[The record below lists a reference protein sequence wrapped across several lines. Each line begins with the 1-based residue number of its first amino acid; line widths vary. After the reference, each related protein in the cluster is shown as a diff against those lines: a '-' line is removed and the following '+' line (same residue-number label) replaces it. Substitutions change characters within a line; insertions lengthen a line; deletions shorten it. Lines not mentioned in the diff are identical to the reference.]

1 MSDKPDDPFANVAKS
16 IAAGG
21 DAPAGEVPETK
32 RKSAAKPKGEWVCLV
47 PDDAPEARTSHNHH
61 GKPSASWRYCD
72 AGGGLIHWVCRFDK
86 PDGSKEILPQTL
98 WSEAGRLGWRWG
110 APPVPRPLYGLDRLA
125 LDPAAPVLIVEGEK
139 TADAADGLFPG
150 FAVASWSGGSKA
162 VGKADWA
169 ALVGRRVAILPDA
182 DAPGREAA
190 QAVRKA
196 ALAAGAEGA
205 AIVQLPAS
213 LPAAWDCADPFQPG
227 FAQADLLALIGAAL
241 DAASTGRLETP
252 PGYTLDAD
260 GLYWLEPGKDGADAR
275 AVRLSDPF
283 DIMGEA
289 RDGEGGDW
297 GLLIRFRDRDGVE
310 KRKTVKRAALA
321 SDAGAVRAELAGAGM
336 LILSAT
342 GQSDRFIRFL
352 RAVTHSA
359 RLTLAERTG
368 WVDASRFVLPHAI
381 IAPPGAESVHFDGTA
396 SALHYREKGS
406 LDSWKRDLAALA
418 SGNSLLTFAISLA
431 FVGPIMRG
439 LDMEG
444 GGFHFR
450 GSSSTGKTS
459 LAMAAGSVWGGG
471 GSLGFASS
479 WRATGNALEG
489 VAHGHTET
497 LLILD
502 ELALVDP
509 QEAGSAAYALASG
522 QGKAR
527 AQQSGA
533 LRRRAEWRVMVL
545 STGEI
550 GLADHMRAAKRG
562 ERTMAGQ
569 ELRLLDLPADAGAG
583 FGAWEALHNVASPAA
598 FSDAIK
604 ATCAAHYGHAGPAFV
619 RGLVADPAH
628 WEGEAKRLAKAFVA
642 KATQDGDSGQANR
655 GAARFAAVA
664 AAGEMAAALGIVPWR
679 VGEAEAAA
687 LVCFNAWAAGFG
699 RTGLR
704 EHRQILERVRNAIQ
718 AGQSRFG
725 SVPKAKVQSFYGEDP
740 DDSGGGSSN
749 REGEARSLMTLGYL
763 HDIEPGKPCYLFHDS
778 GWSEILTGF
787 DPKEA
792 ATVLQERGFLVPG
805 EGGRLKRK
813 QRVGDQ
819 TPRFYT
825 VRATILEWDA
835 SDLGKGEA
843 AQSADP
849 LHWAEQH
856 PDDGNPAAPGND
868 GNDFGP
874 DDFDPLDASWD
885 D

>member
-1 MSDKPDDPFANVAKS
+1 MGVNNRTDDPFANVS
-16 IAAGG
+16 RTIATGG
-21 DAPAGEVPETK
+21 DLPAGDVPAMK
-32 RKSAAKPKGEWVCLV
+32 RGSVPRPKGEWVCPV
-47 PDDAPEARTSHNHH
+47 PADAPEARTSHNRH
-61 GKPSASWRYCD
+61 GRPSASWPYCD
-72 AGGGLIHWVCRFDK
+72 AEGRLIHWICRFDK

-98 WSEAGRLGWRWG
+98 WRDAGRLSWRWG

-125 LDPAAPVLIVEGEK
+125 LAPTAPVLIVEGEK
-139 TADAADGLFPG
+139 AADAAASLFSG
-150 FAVASWSGGSKA
+150 FAVVSWSGGSKA
-162 VGKADWA
+162 VNKADWA
-169 ALVGRRVAILPDA
+169 PLAGRKVAILPDA
-182 DAPGREAA
+182 DTPGREAA
-190 QAVRKA
+190 QAIHKA

-213 LPAAWDCADPFQPG
+213 LPAAWDCADPFPPG
-227 FAQADLLALIGAAL
+227 FAPADMLALIGDAL
-241 DAASTGRLETP
+241 EVASSGQLEMP
-252 PGYTLDAD
+252 PGYTFDD
-260 GLYWLEPGKDGADAR
+260 GGLYWLEPGKDGAEAR

-283 DIMGEA
+283 DVMGEA

-321 SDAGAVRAELAGAGM
+321 CDAGAVRAELAAAGM

-342 GQSDRFIRFL
+342 GQGDRFIRFL

-368 WVDASRFVLPHAI
+368 WVDRSRFVLPHAV
-381 IAPPGAESVHFDGTA
+381 IAPPGAEPVHFDGAA
-396 SALHYREKGS
+396 SALHYRKCGS
-406 LDSWKRDLAALA
+406 LGGWQRDMAALA
-418 SGNSLLTFAISLA
+418 PGNSRLTFAISLA
-431 FVGPIMRG
+431 FVGPIMRW

-533 LRRRAEWRVMVL
+533 LRRRAEWRVMVC

-583 FGAWEALHNVASPAA
+583 FGAWEALHHMASPAA

-604 ATCAAHYGHAGPAFV
+604 AVCATHYGHAGPAFI
-619 RGLVADPAH
+619 RGLVTDPAY
-628 WEGEAKRLAKAFVA
+628 WEREVKRLAKAFA
-642 KATQDGDSGQANR
+642 EKARQEGDSGQVHR
-655 GAARFAAVA
+655 GALRFAAVA
-664 AAGEMAAALGIVPWR
+664 AAGEMATALGIVPWR
-679 VGEAEAAA
+679 AGEAEMAA
-687 LVCFNAWAAGFG
+687 LACFNAWAAGFG

-725 SVPKAKVQSFYGEDP
+725 SVPRAKEHSSY
-740 DDSGGGSSN
+740 GGGSDDDGATISN
-749 REGEARSLMTLGYL
+749 REGEARSLTTLGYL
-763 HDIEPGKPCYLFHDS
+763 HDIEPGKSCYLFHDS
-778 GWSEILTGF
+778 GWNEVLTGC
-787 DPKEA
+787 DPREA
-792 ATVLQERGFLVPG
+792 ASVLQEHGFLVPG
-805 EGGRLKRK
+805 DGGRPKRK
-813 QRVGDQ
+813 QRVGRQ
-819 TPRFYT
+819 SLRFYT

-835 SDLGKGEA
+835 SDLGKPDERGPASDSASDRAGPWPSEA
-843 AQSADP
+843 APATPDRSGLDPFDADP
-849 LHWAEQH
+849 DCW
-856 PDDGNPAAPGND
+856 
-868 GNDFGP
+868 
-874 DDFDPLDASWD
+874 
-885 D
+885 

>member
-1 MSDKPDDPFANVAKS
+1 MSDDAGDPFDAVAKAV
-16 IAAGG
+16 AATG
-21 DAPAGEVPETK
+21 DAPPSDAADIS
-32 RKSAAKPKGEWVCLV
+32 RKSPAKPKGEWVATV
-47 PDDAPEARTSHNHH
+47 PDDAPDARGSHNHH
-61 GKPSASWRYCD
+61 GKPSAVWAYRD
-72 AGGGLIHWVCRFDK
+72 AAGRLIHWVCRFDK
-86 PDGSKEILPQTL
+86 PDRSKEILPRTL
-98 WSEAGRLGWRWG
+98 WRESGRLLWRWA
-110 APPVPRPLYGLDRLA
+110 APPLPRPLYGLHRLA
-125 LDPAAPVLIVEGEK
+125 VDDAAPVLIVEGEK
-139 TADAADGLFPG
+139 TADAAAGLFTG
-150 FAVASWSGGSKA
+150 FAVVSWSGGSKA
-162 VGKADWA
+162 VARADWSP
-169 ALVGRRVAILPDA
+169 LSGRRVVMLPDA
-182 DAPGREAA
+182 DTPGREAA
-190 QAVRKA
+190 QLVRKA
-196 ALAAGAEGA
+196 ALEAGAEGL

-213 LPAAWDCADPFQPG
+213 LPAAWDCADPFPASFG
-227 FAQADLLALIGAAL
+227 QADLLALIGAAL
-241 DAASTGRLETP
+241 DAASAGRVEML

-283 DIMGEA
+283 EIMGEA
-289 RDGEGGDW
+289 RDAIGGDW

-352 RAVTHSA
+352 RGVTHSA

-368 WVDASRFVLPHAI
+368 WVDASRFVLPHDVI
-381 IAPPGAESVHFDGTA
+381 TTPGAEPVHFDGAAT
-396 SALHYREKGS
+396 ALHYREKGS
-406 LDSWKRDLAALA
+406 LDGWKQALAALA
-418 SGNSLLTFAISLA
+418 PGNNLLIFAISLA
-431 FVGPIMRG
+431 FVGPIMRW

-471 GSLGFASS
+471 GPLGFGSS

-550 GLADHMRAAKRG
+550 GLADHMRSAKRG
-562 ERTMAGQ
+562 DRTMAGQ
-569 ELRLLDLPADAGAG
+569 ELRLLDLSADAGAG
-583 FGAWEALHNVASPAA
+583 FGAWEALHNIAGPAA

-604 ATCAAHYGHAGPAFV
+604 SACAVHFGHAGPAFV
-619 RGLVADPAH
+619 RGLVADRSH
-628 WEGEAKRLAKAFVA
+628 WEGETKRLAKSFVA
-642 KATQDGDSGQANR
+642 TAAQAGDSGQASR

-679 VGEAEAAA
+679 SGEAAA
-687 LVCFNAWAAGFG
+687 AAHICFNNWAAGFG

-704 EHRQILERVRNAIQ
+704 EHRQIIERVRNAIQ
-718 AGQSRFG
+718 TGQSRFAMVPRAKLQSYYG
-725 SVPKAKVQSFYGEDP
+725 DEPDASDAGISV
-740 DDSGGGSSN
+740 
-749 REGEARSLMTLGYL
+749 REGEARSLSTLGYL

-778 GWSEILTGF
+778 GWSEILAGF
-787 DPKEA
+787 DSREA
-792 ATVLQERGFLVPG
+792 ADVLLEKGFLVPG
-805 EGGRLKRK
+805 DGGRAKRK
-813 QRVGDQ
+813 QRVNDQ

-835 SDLGKGEA
+835 SDLGMTASGA
-843 AQSADP
+843 
-849 LHWAEQH
+849 
-856 PDDGNPAAPGND
+856 PDDRAFHADGDNYGN
-868 GNDFGP
+868 
-874 DDFDPLDASWD
+874 
-885 D
+885 

>member
-1 MSDKPDDPFANVAKS
+1 
-16 IAAGG
+16 
-21 DAPAGEVPETK
+21 
-32 RKSAAKPKGEWVCLV
+32 
-47 PDDAPEARTSHNHH
+47 
-61 GKPSASWRYCD
+61 
-72 AGGGLIHWVCRFDK
+72 
-86 PDGSKEILPQTL
+86 
-98 WSEAGRLGWRWG
+98 
-110 APPVPRPLYGLDRLA
+110 
-125 LDPAAPVLIVEGEK
+125 VLIVEGEK
-139 TADAADGLFPG
+139 TADAAAGLFPS

-162 VGKADWA
+162 VSKADWTVLA
-169 ALVGRRVAILPDA
+169 GRRVAILPDA
-182 DAPGREAA
+182 DTPGREAA
-190 QAVRKA
+190 QAVRNA

-213 LPAAWDCADPFQPG
+213 LPAAWDCADPFPPG
-227 FAQADLLALIGAAL
+227 FAQADLLGLIGAAL
-241 DAASTGRLETP
+241 EAASTGRLELP
-252 PGYTLDAD
+252 PGYTLDDD

-368 WVDASRFVLPHAI
+368 WVDANRFILPHAI
-381 IAPPGAESVHFDGTA
+381 IAPPGAEPVHFDGAA

-406 LDSWKRDLAALA
+406 LDGWRRALAAMA
-418 SGNSLLTFAISLA
+418 PGNSLLTFAVSLA
-431 FVGPIMRG
+431 FVGPIMRW

-450 GSSSTGKTS
+450 GASSTGKTS

-509 QEAGSAAYALASG
+509 QEAGNAAYALASG

-527 AQQSGA
+527 AGQTGA
-533 LRRRAEWRVMVL
+533 LRRRAEWRVMVC

-550 GLADHMRAAKRG
+550 GLADHMRAAKRS

-583 FGAWEALHNVASPAA
+583 FGAWEALHNMASPAA
-598 FSDAIK
+598 FSNAIK
-604 ATCAAHYGHAGPAFV
+604 AACAAHYGHAGPAFV

-628 WEGEAKRLAKAFVA
+628 WEGEAKRLAKAFAGKA
-642 KATQDGDSGQANR
+642 KQEGDSGQVHR
-655 GAARFAAVA
+655 GALRFAAVA
-664 AAGEMAAALGIVPWR
+664 AAGEMATALGVVPWPA
-679 VGEAEAAA
+679 GEAETAA
-687 LVCFNAWAAGFG
+687 LACFNAWAAGFG

-725 SVPKAKVQSFYGEDP
+725 RVPHGKVQSFYG
-740 DDSGGGSSN
+740 DDAGDSEGAASN
-749 REGEARSLMTLGYL
+749 REGEARSLSTLGYL
-763 HDIEPGKPCYLFHDS
+763 HDIEPGKSCYLFHDS
-778 GWSEILTGF
+778 GWSEILAGF
-787 DPKEA
+787 DLKEA
-792 ATVLQERGFLVPG
+792 AAVLQEQGFLVPG
-805 EGGRLKRK
+805 DGGWPKRK

-819 TPRFYT
+819 IPRFYT

-835 SDLGKGEA
+835 SDLAKAVPSPAEA
-843 AQSADP
+843 PAGRVDWP
-849 LHWAEQH
+849 M
-856 PDDGNPAAPGND
+856 DGPAAPGADDYDYGGDPFADDLD
-868 GNDFGP
+868 G
-874 DDFDPLDASWD
+874 W
-885 D
+885 

>member
-1 MSDKPDDPFANVAKS
+1 MNEKLDDPFANVSKS

-21 DAPAGEVPETK
+21 DVPAGDMPESK
-32 RKSAAKPKGEWVCLV
+32 RKGAPKPKGDWVRPV
-47 PDDAPEARTSHNHH
+47 PAGAPDARTSHNHH
-61 GKPSASWRYCD
+61 GRPSASWAYRD
-72 AGGGLIHWVCRFDK
+72 AAGGLIHWVCRFDK

-98 WSEAGRLGWRWG
+98 WRDAGRLGWRWG
-110 APPVPRPLYGLDRLA
+110 APPVPRPLFGLDRLA
-125 LDPAAPVLIVEGEK
+125 LAPAAPVLIVEGEK
-139 TADAADGLFPG
+139 TADAAAALFPG

-169 ALVGRRVAILPDA
+169 VLAGRRVAILPDA
-182 DAPGREAA
+182 DMPGREAA
-190 QAVRKA
+190 EAVRNA
-196 ALAAGAEGA
+196 VLAAGAEGA
-205 AIVQLPAS
+205 AIVQLSAS
-213 LPAAWDCADPFQPG
+213 LPAAWDCADPFPPG
-227 FAQADLLALIGAAL
+227 FFLADLLALIGAAL
-241 DAASTGRLETP
+241 DAASSGRLEIP
-252 PGYTLDAD
+252 HGYTLDAD
-260 GLYWLEPGKDGADAR
+260 GLYWLEPGKDGAEAR
-275 AVRLSDPF
+275 TVRLSDPF

-289 RDGEGGDW
+289 RDGDGGDW
-297 GLLIRFRDRDGVE
+297 GLLIRFRDRDGME
-310 KRKTVKRAALA
+310 KRRTIKRAALA
-321 SDAGAVRAELAGAGM
+321 SDAGAVRAEMAGAGM

-368 WVDASRFVLPHAI
+368 WVDASRFVLPHAV
-381 IAPPGAESVHFDGTA
+381 IAPPGAEPVHFDGAA
-396 SALHYREKGS
+396 SALHYRQNGS
-406 LDSWKRDLAALA
+406 LDGWKRNLAALA
-418 SGNSLLTFAISLA
+418 SGNNLLTFAISLA
-431 FVGPIMRG
+431 FVGPIMRW

-533 LRRRAEWRVMVL
+533 LRRRAEWRVMVC

-569 ELRLLDLPADAGAG
+569 ELRLLDLTADAGAG
-583 FGAWEALHNVASPAA
+583 FGAWEVLHNMASPAA
-598 FSDAIK
+598 FSDAVK
-604 ATCAAHYGHAGPAFV
+604 ATCAVHYGHAGPAFV

-628 WEGEAKRLAKAFVA
+628 WQGETKRLAKVIAGKA
-642 KATQDGDSGQANR
+642 KQEDDSGQVHR
-655 GAARFAAVA
+655 GALRFAAVG
-664 AAGEMAAALGIVPWR
+664 AAGEMAAALGIVPWG
-679 VGEAEAAA
+679 VGQAETAA
-687 LVCFNAWAAGFG
+687 LKCFNAWAAGFG

-718 AGQSRFG
+718 AGQSRFAN
-725 SVPKAKVQSFYGEDP
+725 VPKSKVQPGIGNDPSDGET
-740 DDSGGGSSN
+740 SN
-749 REGEARSLMTLGYL
+749 REGEARSLSTLGYL
-763 HDIEPGKPCYLFHDS
+763 HHIEPGASCYLFHDN
-778 GWSEILTGF
+778 GWGEILTGC
-787 DPKEA
+787 DLKEA
-792 ATVLQERGFLVPG
+792 ASVLQAHGFLVPG
-805 EGGRLKRK
+805 DGGRPKRK
-813 QRVGDQ
+813 QRIGDQ
-819 TPRFYT
+819 NLRFYT

-835 SDLGKGEA
+835 SDLGKPADRQGAYVRPAELAGLANHAGSIAPDWGGE
-843 AQSADP
+843 DNGTHDFVP
-849 LHWAEQH
+849 GF
-856 PDDGNPAAPGND
+856 DD
-868 GNDFGP
+868 
-874 DDFDPLDASWD
+874 
-885 D
+885 